1 MEYIDKYAPRNKE
14 KPMSTNLSKQK
25 REDLL
30 RKIEEIRNH
39 IKTKLY
45 DENAGK
51 LFGYLNELAAQVNGQ
66 KYGLVFEE
74 HRESIDDMLE
84 ENLPVVT
91 EEKKLFVDGG
101 GELIFLLEGDNL
113 ASLQLLEKTHKGKI
127 DVIYIDPPYNTGS
140 NDFAYDDNY
149 VDKDDN
155 FGHSKW
161 LSFMNNR
168 LRIARKLLKDNG
180 CILISIN
187 ENEVFGLKLLCDE
200 IFGSDNYLTTFAVKV
215 RHENRILKGDK
226 DFHEVFEYLL
236 FYRKSE
242 KHKTSKR
249 IFDNTSNDEYV
260 WTLKELEKP
269 CKIIKMG
276 NKEVS
281 VFKPNQ
287 YLLQKTEP
295 SVKNLKRISIRGS
308 IKEGNSSGRF
318 FMANLDQYIGKKN
331 GYVFKVKDM
340 GDDGLGYRYF
350 IIPENNNRKNGDYL
364 QGVPQSRSDT
374 KEVPYA
380 NLLDFEYAFNNV
392 GYEGNVEFRNGKK
405 PIDFLQHCFDMSGLT
420 NGAKNILDFFAG
432 SGSTGHALL
441 DYNVK
446 KGTKHK
452 FILCTNNENNIC
464 RDITYQRIKNVI
476 TKDGLPGSLKYFKV
490 DFVPVAEKEYY
501 EYADKLLLHVRE
513 LVELE
518 NAVDFKRDKSVAI
531 VLTEE
536 ELAEFT
542 NKIEETDQTM
552 TKILYLGHDVLL
564 SKEQKSL
571 FKKRGIKVKIIPQ
584 YYYPE
589 LNG

>member
-1 MEYIDKYAPRNKE
+1 
-14 KPMSTNLSKQK
+14 MSINISKQK

-30 RKIEEIRNH
+30 NKIEEIRKYLKSNLH
-39 IKTKLY
+39 N
-45 DENAGK
+45 ENAQN
-51 LFGYLNELAAQVNGQ
+51 LMGYLNDLTTQINCQ

-74 HRESIDDMLE
+74 HKEAIDEKLE
-84 ENLPVVT
+84 NHLPVLT
-91 EEKKLFVDGG
+91 EEKDLFVGNG
-101 GELIFLLEGDNL
+101 GEMNFLIEGDNL
-113 ASLQLLEKTHKGKI
+113 ASLKLLEKTHKGKI

-149 VDKDDN
+149 VDKDDD
-155 FGHSKW
+155 FKHSKW
-161 LSFMNNR
+161 LSFMNSR
-168 LRIARKLLKDNG
+168 LKIAKTVLKDNG

-187 ENEVFGLKLLCDE
+187 ENEIFGLKLLCDE
-200 IFGSDNYLTTFAVKV
+200 IFGTDNYLTTFAVKV

-269 CKIIKMG
+269 CEIVKMG

-281 VFKPNQ
+281 VFTPNQ
-287 YLLQKTEP
+287 YLLQKAKP

-318 FMANLDQYIGKKN
+318 FMAHLDQYIGKKN
-331 GYVFKVKDM
+331 GYVFKVNDM

-350 IIPENNNRKNGDYL
+350 IIPENTNRKNGDYL
-364 QGVPQSRSDT
+364 QGVPQFRSDT

-420 NGAKNILDFFAG
+420 SGEKNVLDFFAG

-441 DYNVK
+441 DYNAK

-464 RDITYQRIKNVI
+464 RDITYQRLKNVI
-476 TKDGLPGSLKYFKV
+476 TKDGIPGSLKYFKV
-490 DFVPVAEKEYY
+490 DFVE
-501 EYADKLLLHVRE
+501 
-513 LVELE
+513 
-518 NAVDFKRDKSVAI
+518 I
-531 VLTEE
+531 
-536 ELAEFT
+536 
-542 NKIEETDQTM
+542 
-552 TKILYLGHDVLL
+552 
-564 SKEQKSL
+564 
-571 FKKRGIKVKIIPQ
+571 
-584 YYYPE
+584 
-589 LNG
+589 